1 VIAARGGAVRSAAL
15 GARFHLRVV
24 GLVLAAAGLLALLP
38 MSASAGNGMLLLHS
52 AASGELQG
60 KRLTLRGVGRHV
72 TWVHNGGRSGRVA
85 IRRMHRRIFIRTATG
100 TLHVAGHRGGQE
112 PAFRLSRP
120 RYNAARKTVS
130 YRVRRLNRVRLP
142 GRAAGPAQN
151 ASQFG
156 AASLSIVPHAQ
167 VMGGD
172 NGGNDCGIGLVN
184 ETGYGVQVTGSSK
197 WDTDSWDPAIPG
209 GQIVTSHSQNQGRD
223 LHAFW
228 QSDGGL
234 WRGCSNTATWQLVVD
249 PNDPTQAPPPA
260 GVTFTFNISWP
271 WGSGASNSCSSSNPQ
286 FYCIGS
292 ATSYF
297 ILRGPVPCCMTASTV
312 AASRR

>member
-1 VIAARGGAVRSAAL
+1 MGA
-15 GARFHLRVV
+15 GFHLRVV
-24 GLVLAAAGLLALLP
+24 GVVLAAVGLFALLP
-38 MSASAGNGMLLLHS
+38 MSASAGSGMVLVHS

-72 TWVHNGGRSGRVA
+72 TWVHNGGRSGRVT

-100 TLHVAGHRGGQE
+100 TLHVAGHSGGQE

-120 RYNAARKTVS
+120 RYNAGRGTVS
-130 YRVRRLNRVRLP
+130 YRVKRLNRVRLP
-142 GRAAGPAQN
+142 GRAAGPAQS
-151 ASQFG
+151 ASRFG
-156 AASLSIVPHAQ
+156 AASLSIVPHEQ

-172 NGGNDCGIGLVN
+172 NGGNDCGVGLVN

-197 WDTDSWDPAIPG
+197 WDTDSWDPAIAG
-209 GQIVTSHSQNQGRD
+209 GQIVPSHSKVPTGSD
-223 LHAFW
+223 LRAFW

-249 PNDPTQAPPPA
+249 PNDPAQAPPPQ
-260 GVTFTFNISWP
+260 GVTYSFSVGWG
-271 WGSGASNSCSSSNPQ
+271 WGSNSPTFGCNSTNAQ
-286 FYCIGS
+286 FTCIQSGN
-292 ATSYF
+292 YF
-297 ILRGPVPCCMTASTV
+297 ILRGPVPCCKPASSV